1 MTKSWNAW
9 LGEMRKAPVIALVE
23 HIRKRMIKAITERR
37 QSCLKWPTDVP
48 AFINKKLNIMLKFGR
63 NYHVIPTSDAL
74 YEVETGQ
81 ESYIVNLDEH
91 TCSCGLWQIRG
102 LPCKYEMPCIAHI
115 RATYKKYV
123 ALCFLKDAYLRC
135 YAGIIHPLA
144 DKSKW
149 PHVEADEI
157 LPPIVQRPP
166 GRPKTVEEWR
176 LMNHQHIEEGSKYVV
191 HTIGVL
197 VTI

>member
-1 MTKSWNAW
+1 
-9 LGEMRKAPVIALVE
+9 
-23 HIRKRMIKAITERR
+23 
-37 QSCLKWPTDVP
+37 
-48 AFINKKLNIMLKFGR
+48 
-63 NYHVIPTSDAL
+63 
-74 YEVETGQ
+74 
-81 ESYIVNLDEH
+81 
-91 TCSCGLWQIRG
+91 
-102 LPCKYEMPCIAHI
+102 MPCIAHI